1 MVIETKS
8 NFFNLIKTFQL
19 IHIIGSFTV
28 ILISS
33 SQISFYF
40 FFMRK
45 TYSKRYINSMYL
57 YNVLT

>member
-45 TYSKRYINSMYL
+45 KLFKEIYKL
-57 YNVLT
+57 YVLI